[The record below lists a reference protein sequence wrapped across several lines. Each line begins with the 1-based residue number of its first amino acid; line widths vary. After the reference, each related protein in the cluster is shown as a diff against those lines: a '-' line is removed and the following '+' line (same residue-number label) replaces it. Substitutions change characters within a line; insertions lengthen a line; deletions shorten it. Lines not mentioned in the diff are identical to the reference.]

1 MTRKYFNPLKL
12 LSAAALMLAAG
23 CASVEPSGARAGGV
37 LAKAQAAEMAYAY
50 TGSRIPSRYSTSH
63 VVQVNGTDYQRSL
76 PSNPGTPLMATG
88 ANGPGGAR

>member
-1 MTRKYFNPLKL
+1 MTRTDLNPFAL

-23 CASVEPSGARAGGV
+23 CASVEPPVARAGGDV
-37 LAKAQAAEMAYAY
+37 AKAQAEMAYAY
-50 TGSRIPSRYSTSH
+50 TGSRIPSRFATGH
-63 VVQVNGTDYQRSL
+63 VVQVNGADYQRSL